1 METLAPAPAC
11 RHSRIRVETSRSA
24 EFIDLTD
31 RIAATV
37 ADTGI
42 RDGLVNVQSLHT
54 TAAILVNEHE
64 PLLLL
69 DFAALL
75 ARIAPEDGFYRH
87 DDMAARAVNLAPGE
101 RPNGHAHCRAL
112 LMGLSAS
119 LNLAGGRLQ
128 LGRWQRVFLV
138 EMDGPR
144 SREISLLVLGL
155 EGSAREGHR

>member
-1 METLAPAPAC
+1 MHTLAHAPAC
-11 RHSRIRVETSRSA
+11 RHSRIQVETCRST

-31 RIAATV
+31 QIEASV
-37 ADTGI
+37 SDTGI

-54 TAAILVNEHE
+54 TTAILVNEHE
-64 PLLLL
+64 PLLLA
-69 DFAALL
+69 DFASLL
-75 ARIAPEDGFYRH
+75 DRMAPQHAPYRH
-87 DDMAARAVNLAPGE
+87 DDMAARTVNVAPGE

-112 LMGLSAS
+112 LMGSSAL

-144 SREISLLVLGL
+144 SREVSLLVLGGGAASRL
-155 EGSAREGHR
+155 GER